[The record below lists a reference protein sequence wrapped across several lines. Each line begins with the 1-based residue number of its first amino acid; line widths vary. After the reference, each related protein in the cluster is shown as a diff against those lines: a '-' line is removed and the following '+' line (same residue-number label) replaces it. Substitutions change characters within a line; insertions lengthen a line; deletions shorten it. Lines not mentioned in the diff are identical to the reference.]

1 MNNDQWSS
9 KFGFIKA
16 SAGAASGL
24 GALWK
29 FPYVTGTSGGGAFFL
44 IFVVFT
50 LLIGFPL
57 LISEYI
63 IGRGSGKEAIS
74 ASKKLAPDSLWAW
87 IGRFGVLGSF
97 LLLSFYSVVGGW
109 VLIYS
114 VLSLVGAVIRDGK
127 DYGALFGT
135 IIGTPWITILG
146 FALF

>member
-1 MNNDQWSS
+1 MPP
-9 KFGFIKA
+9 A
-16 SAGAASGL
+16 R
-24 GALWK
+24 
-29 FPYVTGTSGGGAFFL
+29 SGGGAFFL

-74 ASKKLAPDSLWAW
+74 AFKKLAPDSLWAW

-127 DYGALFGT
+127 DYGALFGYDYRDT
-135 IIGTPWITILG
+135 VDYDSR
-146 FALF
+146 FRALYYPERHRHCIRSAKRN